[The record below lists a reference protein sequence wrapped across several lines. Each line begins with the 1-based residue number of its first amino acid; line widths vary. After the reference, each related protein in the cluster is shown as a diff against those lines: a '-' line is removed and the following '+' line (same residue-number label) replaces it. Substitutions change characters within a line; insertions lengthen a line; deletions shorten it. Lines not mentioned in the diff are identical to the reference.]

1 MNMICLILTIFEG
14 KLIIKL
20 MTMSGIELKSSLH
33 KLVDKISDES
43 VLEAYLVL
51 LAREVE
57 RENQKDFWTE
67 LDEETK
73 QSVENGL
80 QDEENGDT
88 IDAIKHMKETY
99 GV

>member
-1 MNMICLILTIFEG
+1 
-14 KLIIKL
+14 
-20 MTMSGIELKSSLH
+20 MSGVELKSSLH

-57 RENQKDFWTE
+57 RENQKDFWIG

-73 QSVENGL
+73 QSIENGL
-80 QDEENGDT
+80 RNAENGNT
-88 IDAIKHMKETY
+88 VDAIKHMKETY

>member
-1 MNMICLILTIFEG
+1 
-14 KLIIKL
+14 
-20 MTMSGIELKSSLH
+20 MTMSGVELKSSLH

-57 RENQKDFWTE
+57 RENEKDFWTE
-67 LDEETK
+67 LDEGTK
-73 QSVENGL
+73 LSIENGL
-80 QDEENGDT
+80 RDSENCNT
-88 IDAIKHMKETY
+88 VDAIKHMKETY